1 MEGTSA
7 AQKDHLLIVHFF
19 LYQKRGLEPADL
31 DVWHGGKTALH
42 NHAEVVQHLLKVG
55 AGIEEPTGCFSFGS
69 SDPIQ
74 ARKRFVV
81 DTALHLAS
89 IKGHLEIV
97 QILLESGA
105 DLHATMNMAACRFTQ
120 LHSTVMLSSSNIFL
134 TVTLLTSMP
143 KPNKGQTA
151 LHCATIRSHFDMVY
165 NLLNQD
171 VDVL

>member
-1 MEGTSA
+1 M
-7 AQKDHLLIVHFF
+7 
-19 LYQKRGLEPADL
+19 
-31 DVWHGGKTALH
+31 H

-120 LHSTVMLSSSNIFL
+120 LHSTVMLSLSIIFL
-134 TVTLLTSMP
+134 TPEKLASMP
-143 KPNKGQTA
+143 KLPSAKQRFTVPPSKV
-151 LHCATIRSHFDMVY
+151 TQRSSRT
-165 NLLNQD
+165 
-171 VDVL
+171 